1 MLMKLT
7 KSNLDRLGFTMA
19 EFTVTLCIILI
30 LTGVAS
36 IGFLSSIDLAKLENA
51 ASRFTADLK
60 LTRDQARRVQQTC
73 TLTVDK
79 ANLTYQAA
87 GVPGLYGPDDISVN
101 LALSPYEM
109 ASITSSP
116 ADFVAVTFDPRG
128 WPSAVG
134 SFSLHRGGK
143 NITIRIKRSGEIV
156 QEN

>member
-1 MLMKLT
+1 
-7 KSNLDRLGFTMA
+7 MA
-19 EFTVTLCIILI
+19 EFTVTACIIMI
-30 LTGVAS
+30 IASVAC
-36 IGFLSSIDLAKLENA
+36 IRFISSLDNAKLENA
-51 ASRFTADLK
+51 AARFTADLK

-87 GVPGLYGPDDISVN
+87 DVPGLYGPDDISVH

-109 ASITSSP
+109 TSITSSP

-134 SFSLHRGGK
+134 LFTLHRGGK
-143 NITIRIKRSGEIV
+143 NITIQIKQSGEIV

>member
-1 MLMKLT
+1 MSMKLT
-7 KSNLDRLGFTMA
+7 KSNLDRHGFTMA
-19 EFTVTLCIILI
+19 EYTITLCIILI
-30 LTGVAS
+30 LASVAS
-36 IGFLSSIDLAKLENA
+36 IGFLSSLDYARLENA
-51 ASRFTADLK
+51 AARFTADLK
-60 LTRDQARRVQQTC
+60 LTRDQARRVQQTR

-87 GVPGLYGPDDISVN
+87 GVPGLYGPDDISVH

-116 ADFVAVTFDPRG
+116 ADFAAVTFDPRG

-134 SFSLHRGGK
+134 SFSLHCGGK
-143 NITIRIKRSGEIV
+143 KITIQIKQSGEII

>member
-1 MLMKLT
+1 MSMKLT
-7 KSNLDRLGFTMA
+7 TSNLRSHGFSMA
-19 EFTVTLCIILI
+19 EYTITLCIIMI
-30 LTGVAS
+30 LASVAS
-36 IGFLSSIDLAKLENA
+36 IGFLSSLDHAKLENA
-51 ASRFTADLK
+51 AARFTADLE

-109 ASITSSP
+109 ASVTSDP

-143 NITIRIKRSGEIV
+143 NVTVRIKQSGEIV